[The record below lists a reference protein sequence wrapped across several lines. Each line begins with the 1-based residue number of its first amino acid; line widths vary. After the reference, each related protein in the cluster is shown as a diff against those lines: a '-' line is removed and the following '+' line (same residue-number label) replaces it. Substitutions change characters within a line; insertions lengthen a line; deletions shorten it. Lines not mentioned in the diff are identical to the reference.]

1 MEDYKEKIMEK
12 ANSVDQQ
19 SKFFTFSKPFTDS
32 IDDGTFFTKFSGI
45 LYYVIAALFLI
56 LPLYIAYEGIDNNIF
71 DSQFKYVFLA
81 LVGFAG
87 MTISSWIS
95 FQIFLNR
102 RNQIENLD
110 RNKGYLSSAITS
122 NFIRTM
128 GECAGV
134 FHAIV
139 GTSLSIFGLFMKDA
153 DDVLAALYL
162 QGMGGGIK
170 DVIFFPIAAFLL
182 VLFSRFVSELINA
195 LPDIARNTKR

>member
-1 MEDYKEKIMEK
+1 MGDYKEKIMEK

-71 DSQFKYVFLA
+71 DAPFKYVFLA

-110 RNKGYLSSAITS
+110 RNKGYLSSAIAS

-128 GECAGV
+128 GECTGV
-134 FHAIV
+134 FYAIV

-153 DDVLAALYL
+153 DNVLSALYL
-162 QGMGGGIK
+162 EGMGGGIK

-182 VLFSRFVSELINA
+182 ILFSRFLSELINA

>member
-71 DSQFKYVFLA
+71 DAPFKYVFLA

-110 RNKGYLSSAITS
+110 RNKGYLSSAIAS

-128 GECAGV
+128 GECIGI

-139 GTSLSIFGLFMKDA
+139 GTSLSILGLFMNDA
-153 DDVLAALYL
+153 DNVLSALNL
-162 QGMGGGIK
+162 EGQGGGIE
-170 DVIFFPIAAFLL
+170 DVIFFPIVAFFII
-182 VLFSRFVSELINA
+182 LFSRFLSELINA